1 MTLRDE
7 GAAAPSRET
16 AATYLDAEP
25 RERIEPDAADSTPS
39 EGILGIAERLT
50 ELGLFLFPTKAD
62 EKAPAVTGWQQ
73 KSTRDLATIEGWVRR
88 GWNLG
93 IDTEKSGVVGID
105 EDAAGALDDWKAL
118 CPVDVPPTFTT
129 RSQRGGRHELFRTP
143 AGRLYRSSNV
153 RFRRAGL
160 KIDVKARGGLLMAPG
175 SEFTTGAYSIAE
187 DVEIAELPEE
197 VAEAWL
203 RPVEAVVP
211 AAVDGLGPQPTFIAC
226 EEPRKQPLSA
236 SAVRWLDA
244 VLGGE
249 EERLRAAQDL
259 GDGEEPRWR
268 QLALDVANRYVLVHN
283 AAPDTF
289 PLDALRE
296 RFLDAAPTDRDWT
309 ETNNE
314 DRWLDAIADVGG
326 WAKPIPEDVLDAA
339 ADFGDPG
346 PDESAGEDRA
356 PVRDSFEQEVAREMA
371 RQDVR
376 DEARRRIA
384 ARDANGV
391 DLPPLA
397 RLDEFLDEPDPDVEY
412 RIDGVWPAGGRV
424 VFSAAQKAGKTTTIS
439 NVLRSLADSEDFLG
453 RFRSEPVRRAILIDD
468 ELDENM
474 LRRWLRDQGI
484 ANTDRIELVT
494 LRGRLSTFN
503 IMEPETRAR
512 WARHLGSA
520 DVLLFDCLRPALD
533 ALGLDENHD
542 AGRFLEA
549 FDELLVEAGIPEAVV
564 VHHMG
569 HGSERSRGD
578 SRILDWPDAVWKL
591 VRGED
596 ELAQQRFFSAYGR
609 DVQVPESQL
618 AFDEIT
624 RRLSIA
630 GGSRKE
636 QKLTPAISAVLE
648 ILRNS
653 KEALSGGA
661 LEKSLVNQGIG
672 RNLAR
677 DAVRSAVARD
687 LVAAV
692 PQGPGRPTLHSLA
705 VDDFDQIEEGEEL

>member
-16 AATYLDAEP
+16 AATYPETID
-25 RERIEPDAADSTPS
+25 RERTNKRADEVDSTPS
-39 EGILGIAERLT
+39 EGILGIAEHLT

-105 EDAAGALDDWKAL
+105 EDAAGHLDDWKAL
-118 CPVDVPPTFTT
+118 CPVDVPPTFTA
-129 RSQRGGRHELFRTP
+129 RSQSGGRHELYRP
-143 AGRLYRSSNV
+143 PGGRLFRSSNV
-153 RFRRAGL
+153 RFKAAGL

-175 SEFTTGAYSIAE
+175 SEFPSGAYSIAD
-187 DVEIAELPEE
+187 DVPIAELPEE
-197 VAEAWL
+197 VADEWL
-203 RPVEAVVP
+203 VPVEETSP
-211 AAVDGLGPQPTFIAC
+211 AYVDGLGPQPTFLAS
-226 EEPRKQPLSA
+226 EEPREQPLPA
-236 SAVRWLDA
+236 RAVAWLGG
-244 VLGGE
+244 VLDGE

-259 GDGEEPRWR
+259 ADGEEPRWR

-309 ETNNE
+309 EANNE
-314 DRWLDAIADVGG
+314 DRWLDAVADVGG
-326 WAKPIPEDVLDAA
+326 WAKPIPEDVLDASG
-339 ADFGDPG
+339 DFGDPG
-346 PDESAGEDRA
+346 DDRA

-376 DEARRRIA
+376 EEARRRIA

-397 RLDEFLDEPDPDVEY
+397 RLDQFLDEPDPDVEY

-648 ILRNS
+648 ILRDS

-677 DAVRSAVARD
+677 DAVKSAVARH